1 MQKIRDSASIMIKQK
16 RALKYIF
23 SLSIILGVI
32 LIIIELFKSDTQLNL
47 LKTSKSVA
55 IVNDVQISEDQ
66 YLKYVSNLN
75 VDSLDENDSELLEII
90 LEKMIEEELLL
101 QKGLEL
107 NLHKQDVEVRK
118 LIIQQVIEF
127 ILQIDQIEPEK
138 DEVKNYFNL
147 NKDKYLK
154 NKLIKFDYIFY
165 DKNLFEKEVIKF
177 IKKNNF
183 DKAKIKF
190 HQKQFLN
197 IQNAFF
203 SEKDCEQLFGITI
216 CKELF
221 KLNIKSISKAYPY
234 DDGYFIFK
242 IIDHKDYSENEDLF
256 NIMFEKI
263 LFDYVNYRDD
273 KNFRDYIQYLKDN
286 AKITRYNLSD

>member
-221 KLNIKSISKAYPY
+221 NLEIKNISKAYPY